1 MYRKVSYYGLFS
13 ALALLMAYVEM
24 MIPMPL
30 LVPGVKLGLANAMI
44 LLVLYS
50 MGAKAAVMISLVRI
64 LLSGLLFAGFAGFL
78 YSLAGASLSLLVMVL
93 CQKIKGFS
101 IVGISVLG
109 GIFHNVGQI
118 VVASLVVQNI
128 KLAYYLPILLVSGV
142 LTGFFIGIVTK
153 LTLPYLHNVQRK

>member
-1 MYRKVSYYGLFS
+1 MYQKVSYYGLFS

-30 LVPGVKLGLANAMI
+30 VVPGVKLGLANAMI

-50 MGAKAAVMISLVRI
+50 MGSKAAVTISLVRI

-78 YSLAGASLSLLVMVL
+78 YSLAGASCSLLIMVL

-109 GIFHNVGQI
+109 GIFHNIGQI
-118 VVASLVVQNI
+118 FVASLVVQNI
-128 KLAYYLPILLVSGV
+128 RLAYYLPILLVAGV
-142 LTGFFIGIVTK
+142 ATGFVVGVVTK
-153 LTLPYLHNVQRK
+153 MTLPYLKVIERS

>member
-1 MYRKVSYYGLFS
+1 
-13 ALALLMAYVEM
+13 MAYVEM

-30 LVPGVKLGLANAMI
+30 VVPGVKLGLANAMI

-50 MGAKAAVMISLVRI
+50 MGSKAAVTISLVRI

-109 GIFHNVGQI
+109 GIFHNIGQI
-118 VVASLVVQNI
+118 VVASLVVQNMR
-128 KLAYYLPILLVSGV
+128 LAYYLPILLVAGV
-142 LTGFFIGIVTK
+142 ITGFFVGVVTK
-153 LTLPYLHNVQRK
+153 ITLPYLKVIEKI